1 MKKVDAVFVQMGAAS
16 ISGFFGKSVYVFKV
30 NGKQVKYHF
39 SRFLAGS
46 TPDMY
51 TPGVLTLDDNDEFV
65 AFDYDGGYLD
75 LNKRKFIDVE
85 IPKE

>member
-16 ISGFFGKSVYVFKV
+16 ISGFFGKSVYIFRV

-39 SRFLAGS
+39 NRFLAGS
-46 TPDMY
+46 TPDMN
-51 TPGVLTLDDNDEFV
+51 TEGVLTLDDNDEFV
-65 AFDYDGGYLD
+65 AFDYEGGYLD
-75 LNKRKFIDVE
+75 LKKRKFINVE